1 MKKFHLIHNLYMA
14 LFAVYKEPIYF
25 ADITI
30 GGDVSH
36 EVENKIA
43 SQLLKT
49 GKAMFMVSD
58 EEGNWA
64 EEVIVE
70 TTNEEVVSITKR
82 WWDDGYEY
90 ERYNILE
97 GMIVAH

>member
-14 LFAVYKEPIYF
+14 LLAVYKEPICF
-25 ADITI
+25 ADVTI
-30 GGDVSH
+30 GGTVAQ
-36 EVENKIA
+36 EVEDKIA

-49 GKAMFMVSD
+49 GKATFMVSD
-58 EEGNWA
+58 KEGNWA

-70 TTNEEVVSITKR
+70 AVEEEIVSVTKR
-82 WWDDGYEY
+82 LWDDGYEY

-97 GMIVAH
+97 GMIVVH

>member
-14 LFAVYKEPIYF
+14 LFAVYNEPMYF
-25 ADITI
+25 ADVTI
-30 GGDVSH
+30 GDMPVH
-36 EVENKIA
+36 EVEDKIA

-49 GKAMFMVSD
+49 GNHTFLVSD
-58 EEGNWA
+58 KEGNWA

-70 TTNEEVVSITKR
+70 ATDEKVISITKR
-82 WWDDGYEY
+82 RWNDGYEY

-97 GMIVAH
+97 GMVVVH

>member
-25 ADITI
+25 ADVTI
-30 GGDVSH
+30 GGKEAH
-36 EVENKIA
+36 EVENEVA
-43 SQLLKT
+43 EQLLEHGESK
-49 GKAMFMVSD
+49 FLVSD
-58 EEGNWA
+58 KDGNWA
-64 EEVIVE
+64 EEIIVE
-70 TTNEEVVSITKR
+70 ATEEEITSVTKK